1 MRVAFTLIGGGK
13 GTGGYNYL
21 LNLLHVLCEHEASRI
36 QPVLFLGT
44 AVAADEA
51 DSFEATAGLEII
63 RSPVVNRT
71 RRSATLAKSLLL
83 GVDADLQA
91 LFRSQRIDVVF
102 ESAQFFG
109 WRLGLPVV
117 AWIPDFQHR
126 HLRHM
131 FTNGGYWRRELG
143 FQAEIAAGRTI
154 MLSSEDAR
162 HDCER
167 FYPRTV
173 GRTRAVRF
181 AVPPGH
187 PPSLAQAR
195 AVADG
200 YGLPAHFLF
209 MPNQFSKHKNHFL
222 VLDALALLRSRGVD
236 AVVVSSGKQ
245 LDERHPDYFAQFK
258 ARRDKLGLH
267 SQLRMLGLIPYA
279 DLAALMRASAGLL
292 NPSLF
297 EGWSTTV
304 EEAKSSGKRLI
315 LSDIPVHR
323 EQDPID
329 AIYFPAHDA
338 AALAEAMLRVQSD
351 FQSEREATRKQV
363 ALENHGRQ
371 VSAFAQRYIE
381 IGRIVASRQAP
392 GDGGERA

>member
-1 MRVAFTLIGGGK
+1 MMRVAFTLIGGGK

-21 LNLLHVLCEHEASRI
+21 LNLMRVLCAHEATRI

-44 AVAADEA
+44 DVATDETA
-51 DSFEATAGLEII
+51 GFEATAGLEII
-63 RSPVVNRT
+63 RSAVVNRA

-83 GVDADLQA
+83 GVAGDLQT
-91 LFRSQRIDVVF
+91 LFRGQRIDVVF

-162 HDCER
+162 RDCEC

-258 ARRDKLGLH
+258 ARLDALGLH
-267 SQLRMLGLIPYA
+267 SQLRLLGLIPYA

-297 EGWSTTV
+297 EGWSTPV
-304 EEAKSSGKRLI
+304 EEARALGVPLL
-315 LSDIPVHR
+315 LSDLDVNH
-323 EQDPID
+323 EQAGDQARYFDRHSAAELAD
-329 AIYFPAHDA
+329 AIAEMPPLDDA
-338 AALAEAMLRVQSD
+338 QRDL
-351 FQSEREATRKQV
+351 
-363 ALENHGRQ
+363 ALEGALKAARARVRQ
-371 VSAFAQRYIE
+371 FAADFTRLMMDSAVEPATE
-381 IGRIVASRQAP
+381 
-392 GDGGERA
+392 

>member
-1 MRVAFTLIGGGK
+1 MMRVAFTLIGGGK

-21 LNLLHVLCEHEASRI
+21 LNLMRVLCAHEATRI

-44 AVAADEA
+44 DVATDETA
-51 DSFEATAGLEII
+51 GFEATAGLEII
-63 RSPVVNRT
+63 RSAVVNRA

-83 GVDADLQA
+83 GVAGDLQT
-91 LFRSQRIDVVF
+91 LFRGQRIDVVF

-162 HDCER
+162 RDCEC

-258 ARRDKLGLH
+258 ARLDALGLH
-267 SQLRMLGLIPYA
+267 SQLRLLGLIPYA

-297 EGWSTTV
+297 EGWSTPV
-304 EEAKSSGKRLI
+304 EEARALGVPLL
-315 LSDIPVHR
+315 LSDLDVNH
-323 EQDPID
+323 EQAGDQARYFNRHSAAELAD
-329 AIYFPAHDA
+329 AIAEMPPLDDA
-338 AALAEAMLRVQSD
+338 QRDL
-351 FQSEREATRKQV
+351 
-363 ALENHGRQ
+363 ALEGALKAARARVRQ
-371 VSAFAQRYIE
+371 FAADFTRLMMDSAVEPATE
-381 IGRIVASRQAP
+381 
-392 GDGGERA
+392 

>member
-21 LNLLHVLCEHEASRI
+21 LNLLSVLCAHEAGRI

-44 AVAADEA
+44 DVAADDA
-51 DSFEATAGLEII
+51 AGFEPIFGLEIV
-63 RSPVVNRT
+63 RSPVVNHA
-71 RRSATLAKSLLL
+71 RRSVTLARSLLL
-83 GVDADLQA
+83 GVDGDLHS
-91 LFRSQRIDVVF
+91 LFRSNRIDVVF

-109 WRLGLPVV
+109 WRLGMPVV

-131 FTNGGYWRRELG
+131 FTGGGYWRRELG
-143 FQAEIAAGRTI
+143 FQAEIAAGRMI
-154 MLSSEDAR
+154 MLSSDDAR

-181 AVPPGH
+181 AVPPGQ

-195 AVADG
+195 AIADG

-209 MPNQFSKHKNHFL
+209 MPNQFSKHKNHLL

-236 AVVVSSGKQ
+236 VVVVSSGKQ
-245 LDERHPDYFAQFK
+245 LDERHPDYFPQFK
-258 ARRDKLGLH
+258 ARLDGLGLH
-267 SQLRMLGLIPYA
+267 NQLRLLGLIPYA
-279 DLAALMRASAGLL
+279 HLAALMRASACLL

-297 EGWSTTV
+297 EGWSTPV
-304 EEAKSSGKRLI
+304 EEARALGVPLL
-315 LSDIPVHR
+315 LSDLGVNR
-323 EQDPID
+323 EQAGDQARYFKRHSATELAD
-329 AIYFPAHDA
+329 AIAATPPLSDCDRDQALA
-338 AALAEAMLRVQSD
+338 AALEAARGRVRQFASD
-351 FQSEREATRKQV
+351 FTQ
-363 ALENHGRQ
+363 LMID
-371 VSAFAQRYIE
+371 SAARPYS
-381 IGRIVASRQAP
+381 A
-392 GDGGERA
+392 